1 MNKQIERYKEFAT
14 KIEAKYNQESD
25 NYLGL
30 QGDIFTV
37 PKELSNISNKKQ
49 SVVFSFKV
57 RRAAYHSYHY
67 TNYVYLSV
75 NNEKVKT
82 LHIKKTFMSKLLPIK
97 SNYSLVD
104 SSNSYGVSIIELMN
118 KHQIEVVEEISYS
131 KNLEYGNGISI
142 KCNSSFLELQDLMS
156 LYNFVVDVSNIL

>member
-14 KIEAKYNQESD
+14 KIEAKYNQEPD

-37 PKELSNISNKKQ
+37 LKELPNKKQ
-49 SVVFSFKV
+49 SIVFSFKV
-57 RRAAYHSYHY
+57 SRAAYHSYHY
-67 TNYVYLSV
+67 TNYAYLSV

-82 LHIKKTFMSKLLPIK
+82 LHIKKTFVSKLLPIK
-97 SNYSLVD
+97 NSYSLVD

-118 KHQIEVVEEISYS
+118 KYQIEVVEEIFYS
-131 KNLEYGNGISI
+131 KSLEHGSTISI
-142 KCNSSFLELQDLMS
+142 KCNSTFLELQELMS
-156 LYNFVVDVSNIL
+156 LYDFVIDVSNIL